1 MDVQK
6 NDEMLEVEANKQD
19 EPRNFVVE
27 KPRVEYSVYYA
38 GFWMRFWAYLLD
50 IIVIGSVNRL
60 VIKPIFQALDV
71 SREGGILSPYAIATA
86 IVFYLYF
93 ILMTK
98 ICGQTLGKM
107 VFGLKV
113 VQLNGE
119 PLSWSV
125 IVFRELI
132 GRYISKTLL
141 FIGYLLVAF
150 LPKNQGLHDHFAE
163 TTVIHENR
171 T

>member
-6 NDEMLEVEANKQD
+6 NEGLIEAEVAKLDERES
-19 EPRNFVVE
+19 VVE
-27 KPRVEYSVYYA
+27 QNRVDPSIYYA
-38 GFWMRFWAYLLD
+38 GFWMRFWAYVLD
-50 IIVIGSVNRL
+50 IIVIGSLNRL
-60 VIKPIFQALDV
+60 VIKPIFQVLDI
-71 SREGGILSPYAIATA
+71 SREGGILSPYAITTA

-98 ICGQTLGKM
+98 ICSQTLGKM

-113 VQLNGE
+113 VHIKGE
-119 PLSWSV
+119 QLSWPV
-125 IVFRELI
+125 IVFRELV

-150 LPKNQGLHDHFAE
+150 LPKNQGLHDYFAE

-171 T
+171 G